1 MVIGESREPI
11 LHPPQGAPT
20 LRPTTRNTLHLHGR
34 NTPGHRSAR
43 ASPAVEQIGGDDVRR
58 DHHSVTSVLAL
69 SQLTPLAFAG
79 GSVVGL
85 ATRPADRGIA
95 VTRSSDLSEPVNS
108 GGRALGEGRG

>member
-1 MVIGESREPI
+1 MNPGSQSYT
-11 LHPPQGAPT
+11 PPKAP
-20 LRPTTRNTLHLHGR
+20 PPSVPPPATRFTCMAE
-34 NTPGHRSAR
+34 TPR

>member
-1 MVIGESREPI
+1 VNPGSQSYT
-11 LHPPQGAPT
+11 PPKAP
-20 LRPTTRNTLHLHGR
+20 PPSVPPPATRFHLHGR
-34 NTPGHRSAR
+34 NTPR